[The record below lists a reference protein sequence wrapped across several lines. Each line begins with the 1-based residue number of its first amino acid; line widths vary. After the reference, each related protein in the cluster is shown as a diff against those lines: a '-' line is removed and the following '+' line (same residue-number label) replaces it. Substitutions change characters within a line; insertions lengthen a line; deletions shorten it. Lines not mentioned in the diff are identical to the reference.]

1 MAHLGTVKGSS
12 CRRGGG
18 LQGVEKPYMQMQGG
32 MPKEACG
39 HQLLGTHAGTHKF
52 TRMHARQYLSRPS
65 WETQPSW
72 ITTLPSP
79 QESKEKQERKPLGR
93 QAGGPPKRS
102 VAADTGG
109 SGRRGRKAGEGKE

>member
-1 MAHLGTVKGSS
+1 
-12 CRRGGG
+12 
-18 LQGVEKPYMQMQGG
+18 MQMQGG